1 LEASE
6 FEEKAKSALVHLG
19 LGHWIVCWLP
29 ASPFPV
35 RGKVVPETL
44 RIEIYDADEAD
55 AWNTFIHEVVEI
67 KLRSALRPY
76 RILVNKLL
84 EGYQEIADKEKD
96 IFIEGLPEIF
106 EVFRDF
112 LPSS

>member
-35 RGKVVPETL
+35 RGKVIPETL
-44 RIEIYDADEAD
+44 RIEIYDVDEDD
-55 AWNTFIHEVVEI
+55 AWATLIHEIVEI
-67 KLRSALRPY
+67 KLRALLRTY
-76 RILVNKLL
+76 RILVNKLI
-84 EGYQEIADKEKD
+84 EGYQELADGEKD
-96 IFIEGLPEIF
+96 RFIEELN
-106 EVFRDF
+106 EVYEVARGSP
-112 LPSS
+112 PSP